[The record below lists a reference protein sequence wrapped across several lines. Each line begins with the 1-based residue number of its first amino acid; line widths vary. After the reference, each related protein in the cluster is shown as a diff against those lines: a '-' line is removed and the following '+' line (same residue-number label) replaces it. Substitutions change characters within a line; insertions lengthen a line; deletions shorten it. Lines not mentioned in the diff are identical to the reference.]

1 MADAVTS
8 QTLVDTSGTKTVMKF
23 TNMCDGSG
31 ETLVTKM
38 DASALSFM
46 TEDATKSVAKIWWA
60 VNTTNGKSGIELL
73 WAGSGTSAANST
85 ICLLSGRGFHDYY
98 TAGNSIGNNA
108 TLTANTSPAGDL
120 LLSTKGFV
128 AGDNYTIIIEVRQM
142 SKRKP
147 KDCSREIL
155 ERIVGTKSKTYLA
168 EAFKLAFAE
177 KYDVKREEIKQGIVD
192 KVYNKEK
199 VEK

>member
-1 MADAVTS
+1 MADVVTS
-8 QTLVDTSGTKTVMKF
+8 QTIVDTSGTKTVVKF
-23 TNMCDGSG
+23 TNMSDGSG

-38 DASALSFM
+38 DASALTFM
-46 TEDATKSVAKIWWA
+46 TEDATKSMAKIWWS
-60 VNTTNGKSGIELL
+60 VNTTNGKSGVELL
-73 WAGSGTSAANST
+73 WAGTTNST
-85 ICLLSGRGFHDYY
+85 IGFFSGTGYHDYF
-98 TAGNSIGNNA
+98 TSGNSIPNNA
-108 TLTANTSPAGDL
+108 TLSANTSPAGDVL
-120 LLSTKGFV
+120 ISTKGFV

-147 KDCSREIL
+147 KDRSYEIL
-155 ERIVGTKSKTYLA
+155 ERIVGTKSKATLA
-168 EAFKLAFAE
+168 EAFKMAFAE